1 MLNNVRAEFAG
12 TRLAKRVGKESE
24 TPFCLHPVVRTHPET
39 GRKALFVGHPGDT
52 MRRLEDMTPEESRP
66 LIEYLY
72 GHSTK
77 PDRVYRHHWTEGDVV
92 MWDNRCTM
100 HYAVHDYGEQSR
112 QLHRISIS
120 GDPPR

>member
-1 MLNNVRAEFAG
+1 
-12 TRLAKRVGKESE
+12 
-24 TPFCLHPVVRTHPET
+24 
-39 GRKALFVGHPGDT
+39 
-52 MRRLEDMTPEESRP
+52 MTLEESRL

-112 QLHRISIS
+112 QFHRISIS
-120 GDPPR
+120 GDPRGSQYMWLGQAPHAPRFDEV

>member
-1 MLNNVRAEFAG
+1 
-12 TRLAKRVGKESE
+12 
-24 TPFCLHPVVRTHPET
+24 
-39 GRKALFVGHPGDT
+39 
-52 MRRLEDMTPEESRP
+52 
-66 LIEYLY
+66 
-72 GHSTK
+72 
-77 PDRVYRHHWTEGDVV
+77 